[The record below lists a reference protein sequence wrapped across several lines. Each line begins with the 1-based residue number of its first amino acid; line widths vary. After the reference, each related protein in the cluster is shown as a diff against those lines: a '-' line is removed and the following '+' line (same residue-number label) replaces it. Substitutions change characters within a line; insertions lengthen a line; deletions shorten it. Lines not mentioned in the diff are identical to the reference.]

1 MKMGLFGAL
10 KETLAQIKRAHNAT
24 AVKYL
29 RNFVLSRRT
38 RPVK

>member
-1 MKMGLFGAL
+1 MKTELFGVS
-10 KETLAQIKRAHNAT
+10 KETLAQIKRAHNAM